1 MCNESNPLQVID
13 EISVVE
19 HRTKRR
25 MLAAEWIGH
34 RISVVEHRT
43 KKRMLAAEW
52 IEHSYAEWI
61 EYNYTSAMISQ

>member
-1 MCNESNPLQVID
+1 
-13 EISVVE
+13 
-19 HRTKRR
+19 